1 MIEIFMYIALG
12 LIAAFLAGVALG
24 WELAKRFAQS
34 HSECRYV
41 EVTPEE
47 AHALI
52 NAYLQSKAR
61 HPSNRRFHH
70 PEMEEED
77 DC

>member
-1 MIEIFMYIALG
+1 MEIVISIGLVTLG
-12 LIAAFLAGVALG
+12 IGIG

-34 HSECRYV
+34 HSEYRYV

-61 HPSNRRFHH
+61 HPSNRYRH

>member
-1 MIEIFMYIALG
+1 MEIVISIGLVTLG
-12 LIAAFLAGVALG
+12 IGIG
-24 WELAKRFAQS
+24 WELAKRFAHP
-34 HSECRYV
+34 HSEYRYV

-61 HPSNRRFHH
+61 HPSNRYRH